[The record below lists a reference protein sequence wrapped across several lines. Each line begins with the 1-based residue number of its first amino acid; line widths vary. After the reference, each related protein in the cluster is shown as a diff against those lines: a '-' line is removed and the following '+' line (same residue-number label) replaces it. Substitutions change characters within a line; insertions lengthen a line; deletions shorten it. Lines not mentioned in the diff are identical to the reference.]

1 MKPLQKLWQSLE
13 DFADGV
19 AVMSEWRAR
28 LGLEFQAV
36 ATLLRPTDKYA
47 DSFPDVGDPNEYYKA
62 VEARFP
68 TRGTRH
74 DQGPVSLRVHA

>member
-36 ATLLRPTDKYA
+36 ATLLRPTDMYA
-47 DSFPDVGDPNEYYKA
+47 D
-62 VEARFP
+62 
-68 TRGTRH
+68 
-74 DQGPVSLRVHA
+74 